1 MKMIQRSICWNGLRG
16 ASGFILL
23 LLLMGSIPDRGWAQK
38 EESIGPSE
46 KPPNASYLDFDDIL
60 IPSDLSLDK
69 KKSFVY
75 STSRSK
81 VGILILEGRVEPS
94 SLAGFFQCNMQK
106 DGWRLLSSF
115 KYREYL
121 LNFVKEDRACVIII
135 EEKTFVTV
143 VSIRVGPIE
152 PLSLQEKGAP

>member
-1 MKMIQRSICWNGLRG
+1 
-16 ASGFILL
+16 
-23 LLLMGSIPDRGWAQK
+23 
-38 EESIGPSE
+38 
-46 KPPNASYLDFDDIL
+46 L

-94 SLAGFFQCNMQK
+94 SLAGFFQSNMQK